1 MQFRSLD
8 WEDPLEKEMATHT
21 SILAWE
27 IQWTEESGGL
37 HIHAVKRVRH
47 DLATKQRQQ
56 QLQEKRSTQDL
67 MKAWRR
73 RGGYMRRRCQ
83 EMLSREGDAWI
94 DSYILIM
101 RNKVVREKAIE
112 LNYGES
118 PETTGT
124 KLFEDRISAL
134 GWWKREMLYFS
145 LFSFNLYLF
154 GLSSL
159 SLDYIYQDFILYQ
172 VDYFTHFPSELYCI
186 NIISLVYAHAE
197 YYSYFQDHHLVLCK
211 LNEHTFHSYP
221 SH

>member
-37 HIHAVKRVRH
+37 HIHGVKRVRH

-159 SLDYIYQDFILYQ
+159 SLDYIYQDFNFVSGGLFYTFSFWTLLYKYNLSSLCSCWIL
-172 VDYFTHFPSELYCI
+172 FIFPRPSSC
-186 NIISLVYAHAE
+186 SL
-197 YYSYFQDHHLVLCK
+197 Q
-211 LNEHTFHSYP
+211 T
-221 SH
+221 